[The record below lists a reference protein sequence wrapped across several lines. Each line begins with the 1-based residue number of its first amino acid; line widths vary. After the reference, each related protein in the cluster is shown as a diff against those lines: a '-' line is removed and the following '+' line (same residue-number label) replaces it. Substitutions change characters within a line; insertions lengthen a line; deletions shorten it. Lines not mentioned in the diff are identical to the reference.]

1 MGREL
6 RYPNIV
12 SNAFLHITLTR
23 ARSQHTAHVMYT
35 TVVVVLDVAVMSN
48 RKSAARRKPS
58 ELNTLRAT
66 VVETTSTNNT
76 AALKC

>member
-1 MGREL
+1 
-6 RYPNIV
+6 
-12 SNAFLHITLTR
+12 
-23 ARSQHTAHVMYT
+23 MYT